1 MSAPPGPKPRAAPR
15 EPSLADALA
24 PVVVLIGLLA
34 LTIALF
40 GTAATD
46 GPLQVA
52 LFLSATFAALIAY
65 KNGHTAASIEEVAI
79 GGVSSAM
86 GAIFILLAVG
96 ALIGTWNLAGTIP
109 TIVSYGLALLRPAIF
124 FATIAVICAV
134 VGAVTG
140 SSWTTA
146 ATLGVAFVGMA
157 PILKMPVPITA
168 GAVISGAYMGDK
180 MSPLSETT
188 VLVPSLVGG
197 VTVNQHIRGMVWTV
211 APSFVLAVGIFLGI
225 GFAENPSG
233 SVSTQAA
240 RDAVAQ
246 VYHITPWNLL
256 PLLLLIV
263 LSIWQVPPFLAILG
277 TALFSGILASFTQP
291 DVVKAFVDKPGQGPA
306 LNGIEAIFKSMATG
320 HVAHSSNETINAL
333 FSRGGMSSM
342 LTTVWLILGALSFA
356 AIMEHAGFINRLI
369 RPLVNRAR
377 TDGRLIAATALTC
390 IGLNI
395 IAGDQYVA
403 DVLPSRAFRDEY
415 ARRGLAPR
423 MLSRTV
429 EDAGTVTSPLVPWN
443 SCGAYMAGVLQVPTV
458 QYLPYAFFNLINPLL
473 AIIFGLTGFKVEH
486 QEPAEP
492 QGQQPA
498 SPPADR
504 GPADPGPDPVP
515 PADRP

>member
-1 MSAPPGPKPRAAPR
+1 MSELSTPPAPGLRAPAPR

-24 PVVVLIGLLA
+24 PVVVLIVLLA
-34 LTIALF
+34 LTIVLF
-40 GTAATD
+40 GTGAAD

-52 LFLSATFAALIAY
+52 LFMSATFAALVAL
-65 KNGHTAASIEEVAI
+65 KNGHPIAAIQDAAV

-124 FATIAVICAV
+124 FAIIAVICAL

-157 PILKMPVPITA
+157 PVLKMPTDITA

-197 VTVNQHIRGMVWTV
+197 VTVNEHIRGMLWTV
-211 APSFVLAVGIFLGI
+211 GPSFVAAVGIFLGL

-233 SVSTQAA
+233 EVSTTAA
-240 RDAVAQ
+240 RDALAA

-263 LSIWQVPPFLAILG
+263 LSIRQIPPLLAIFG

-291 DVVKAFVDKPGQGPA
+291 EVVKALVDKPGQGPV
-306 LNGIEAIFKSMATG
+306 LNGIEAIYKSMAIG

-333 FSRGGMSSM
+333 FSRGGMTSM
-342 LTTVWLILGALSFA
+342 LTTVWLILGALGYA
-356 AIMEHAGFINRLI
+356 AIMERAGFIDRLLQPI
-369 RPLVNRAR
+369 VHRAR
-377 TDGRLIAATALTC
+377 SDGRLIAATGLTC
-390 IGLNI
+390 IGLNV

-403 DVLPSRAFRDEY
+403 DVLPSRAFRAEY

-429 EDAGTVTSPLVPWN
+429 EDTGTVTSPLVPWN

-458 QYLPYAFFNLINPLL
+458 EYLPFAFFNLINPLL
-473 AIIFGLTGFKVEH
+473 SIIFGFTGFRVEH
-486 QEPAEP
+486 AEPAAAEGGEP
-492 QGQQPA
+492 AGSPEPSGQQP
-498 SPPADR
+498 D
-504 GPADPGPDPVP
+504 
-515 PADRP
+515 